1 MFEFESKRMS
11 RSYEISGDLEQIV
24 RAAWLYHVAGNTQEQ
39 TADLLGI
46 SRVKVNR
53 LLAEARES
61 GIVKISIEHRFA
73 RMAEVEENIR
83 RHYNLSFCR
92 TSPPLMSY
100 SPNRKKTLPSRA
112 RLETESSIAR
122 RAVGIVA
129 ANLLRER
136 LQADETS
143 VIGVGWGRTMAEV
156 PNYLVGMSKPR
167 AKFVSVMGSLTRSS
181 AANLFEVVYHF
192 AERTGGEGHFLP
204 VPFIANTIADRE
216 IFMSQRVFKEILALA
231 EQVSFYMATF
241 GPCDEHSLLFR
252 HRYLSGIELQDLK
265 RAGAVCDCLGKFFD
279 ADGQVVASDVN
290 QRTLAVDL
298 EHIYGREVILLC
310 AGREKLQA
318 VTGLLKAGF
327 VKGLII
333 DGDTALWL
341 ND

>member
-1 MFEFESKRMS
+1 MPVGTKATVKSLHPDEVR
-11 RSYEISGDLEQIV
+11 DLGAQI
-24 RAAWLYHVAGNTQEQ
+24 LLGNM
-39 TADLLGI
+39 GI

-83 RHYNLSFCR
+83 RRYNLSFCR

-100 SPNRKKTLPSRA
+100 FSNRKKTPAIA
-112 RLETESSIAR
+112 RESPDESSIAR

-143 VIGVGWGRTMAEV
+143 VIGVGWGRTIAEV

-216 IFMSQRVFKEILALA
+216 IFMSQRVYKEILALA
-231 EQVSFYMATF
+231 GQVIFYMDNLRPVRRAQ
-241 GPCDEHSLLFR
+241 PLVQASLPLGYRTASSQARRGSLRLPRQIFR
-252 HRYLSGIELQDLK
+252 CRRSGGGERCQSE
-265 RAGAVCDCLGKFFD
+265 D
-279 ADGQVVASDVN
+279 AS
-290 QRTLAVDL
+290 R
-298 EHIYGREVILLC
+298 
-310 AGREKLQA
+310 
-318 VTGLLKAGF
+318 
-327 VKGLII
+327 
-333 DGDTALWL
+333 
-341 ND
+341 